1 MSVVNISSGIVV
13 MSVVDIS
20 SGIVVMSV
28 VDLTLIQFAQLF
40 IKATKKSIVINI
52 PLFWFLQAFQY
63 QDCCSVFRKGMI
75 QIQYRVA
82 TQMDSILENNQK

>member
-28 VDLTLIQFAQLF
+28 VDLTLIQFAQLL
-40 IKATKKSIVINI
+40 IKATKKKH
-52 PLFWFLQAFQY
+52 
-63 QDCCSVFRKGMI
+63 CH
-75 QIQYRVA
+75 
-82 TQMDSILENNQK
+82 